1 MNWILKL
8 DKTFAK
14 YTFRD
19 YNNKDI
25 EYRKT
30 NKADIEKGDT
40 ITYVDLDC
48 KFVYGT
54 VEVQSVNLIKK
65 SSLQN
70 SRTPGMPDWLNE
82 TMVFIESNYKNEKVL
97 VEIITENHKRS
108 D

>member
-1 MNWILKL
+1 MNRILKL
-8 DKTFAK
+8 DEKFAK

-25 EYRKT
+25 EYRKI

-54 VEVQSVNLIKK
+54 VEVKEVRLIKK
-65 SSLQN
+65 KTLYKSG
-70 SRTPGMPDWLNE
+70 TPGMPDWLNE
-82 TMVFIESNYKNEKVL
+82 TMVFIESNYKDEKVL
-97 VEIITENHKRS
+97 VEITTHNHIRS